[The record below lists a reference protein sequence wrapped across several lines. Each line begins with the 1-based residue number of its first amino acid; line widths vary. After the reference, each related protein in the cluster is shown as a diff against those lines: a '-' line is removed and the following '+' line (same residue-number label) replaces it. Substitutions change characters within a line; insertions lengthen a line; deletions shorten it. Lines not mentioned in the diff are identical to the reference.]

1 MNRNLSPTQ
10 SILMLLVSVSGS
22 SPRAATG
29 VVAQTGA
36 DQTKAPQCEAG
47 RLMPCQNEPEA
58 LLTAKNAAPEI

>member
-1 MNRNLSPTQ
+1 MNRNLSPKQ

-22 SPRAATG
+22 SPKAATG

-36 DQTKAPQCEAG
+36 DQTKAQYEAG